1 MQLIKIIQARA
12 ALCRLT
18 ETRFKNF
25 TVSRNL
31 CALRKIVDEEVEF
44 FSGEQQKLVQDY
56 ALMENG
62 RPALTDNGGVRLK
75 DAAARDAYN
84 AEMQKLVSTEISNIR
99 PVAVTEADFRSVE
112 DYPTPD
118 DMLALDGLVEF
129 KEG

>member
-1 MQLIKIIQARA
+1 MQLLKIIQARA

-18 ETRFKNF
+18 EIRFKNF

-31 CALRKIVDEEVEF
+31 CALRKRVDEEVEF
-44 FSGEQQKLVQDY
+44 FSGEQQKMVQEY
-56 ALMENG
+56 AVMENG
-62 RPALTDNGGVRLK
+62 RPVLTENGGVRLK

-84 AEMQKLVSTEISNIR
+84 AEMQKLISTEISDIS
-99 PVAVTEADFRSVE
+99 PVAVAESDFRSVE